1 MNQTDDQDH
10 DHRQLDQDLRTLR
23 VHLPDLRQLAA
34 KKASVTA
41 HSSHAGMR
49 TTAPIPLNEGAWN
62 LLEDI
67 EHFAWSLGRAVGV
80 RQRHVPTEG
89 LLTAATNRVDRLLT
103 RPDAPIIKR
112 MAATLVQRI
121 SRQFE
126 PPEDHT
132 LIGYCQQCGSELWCA
147 QDDLESGWT
156 VCPSCGRTLKVMEV
170 QQIRILR
177 LASCGTQGTAAGLCD
192 LLKRCGIG
200 IKRNTVTQWRKRG
213 IIRQVSEQEGKPVY
227 LLWDVWQALTRRTV
241 TEN

>member
-23 VHLPDLRQLAA
+23 VRLPDLRQLAA

-103 RPDAPIIKR
+103 RPDVPIIKR
-112 MAATLVQRI
+112 MAATLVQRMD
-121 SRQFE
+121 RQFE

-156 VCPSCGRTLKVMEV
+156 VCPSCHTTLKVREV
-170 QQIRILR
+170 QQARILR
-177 LASCGTQGTAAGLCD
+177 LAASGAQGTAASLAR
-192 LLKRCGIG
+192 LLRSCGMPVRRQTIA
-200 IKRNTVTQWRKRG
+200 QWKLRG
-213 IIRQVSEQEGKPVY
+213 IVEPVARQDGKPVY
-227 LLWDVWQALTRRTV
+227 LLWDIWRACTREV
-241 TEN
+241 